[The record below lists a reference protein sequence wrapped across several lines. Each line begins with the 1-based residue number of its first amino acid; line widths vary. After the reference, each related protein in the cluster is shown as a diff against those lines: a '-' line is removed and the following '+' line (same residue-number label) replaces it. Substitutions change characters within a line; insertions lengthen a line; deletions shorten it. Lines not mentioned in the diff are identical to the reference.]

1 MRRTLIRYRTAPEQ
15 IEENERLI
23 KGVFAELAA
32 NSPEAVRYAV
42 LRAGDGNFFHVV
54 ANATEGANPITTM
67 DAFKAFQNG
76 IRERCIEPPEQRDVT
91 IIGNYRM
98 LLEG

>member
-1 MRRTLIRYRTAPEQ
+1 MRRSLIRYRTAPERMD
-15 IEENERLI
+15 ENERLI
-23 KGVFAELAA
+23 KGVFAELAVK
-32 NSPEAVRYAV
+32 SPEGVRYAV
-42 LRAGDGNFFHVV
+42 LRAGDGNFFHIV
-54 ANATEGANPITTM
+54 ANAAEGANPITTL

-98 LLEG
+98 LIEG